1 VEYKNPL
8 GEDKIHKLLIRF
20 SLPAIVG
27 MTVNSLYN
35 FVDRIFIGNSP
46 DLGANGLAGITIAF
60 PIMIMLLSIGV
71 LFGVGGAT
79 RFSIKLGEGKGEE
92 AEKTLANAFMMIL
105 ISGTVFMVFGQI
117 FLRPVLTVF
126 GASETV
132 LPYVTEYSRVIL
144 FGSVFQIGSL
154 GLNHFIRADGN
165 PKVAMHTMF
174 IGAGLN
180 IILDPLFIFGLKM
193 GMRGAAL
200 ATVIAQGVSFTWV
213 VYYFLSR
220 NSTNKFKKKYF
231 KFDFVVI
238 REIISLGIPDSS
250 LQFANSFL
258 NILLN
263 RNLYAYGGDIAV
275 SAMGIVHS
283 LMMFLLLPIIG
294 LRQGLQPIISFNFG
308 ARKYERV
315 IHAVKLG
322 VIAATL
328 MATFAYIITR
338 IFPQQLIALFNRDG
352 DLLAF
357 GEEAVKSW
365 FLLMPVI
372 GFQVVASSFFQAIG
386 KYKSAMFLTL
396 TRQII
401 FLIPAI
407 LIFPRIWGIPG
418 LLHAAPFA
426 DSLAFILTGIWFYF
440 GVKSL
445 KNGYTDSKI
454 HILDLSEQ

>member
-1 VEYKNPL
+1 MEYKNPL

-60 PIMIMLLSIGV
+60 PLMIVLLSIGV

-79 RFSIKLGEGKGEE
+79 RFSIKLGEGKKEE
-92 AEKTLANAFMMIL
+92 AEKTLANAFLMIV
-105 ISGTVFMVFGQI
+105 ISGVFFMITGHI
-117 FLRPVLTVF
+117 FLKPILTVF

-165 PKVAMHTMF
+165 PKFAMVTMF
-174 IGAGLN
+174 MGAGLN
-180 IILDPLFIFGLKM
+180 ILLDPIFIFGLRM

-200 ATVIAQGVSFTWV
+200 ATVISQGVSFVWV
-213 VYYFLSR
+213 LYYFLSR
-220 NSTNKFKKKYF
+220 NSTNKFKKKYM
-231 KFDFVVI
+231 KLDFTVI
-238 REIISLGIPDSS
+238 SEIVSLGIPDSS

-258 NILLN
+258 NVILN
-263 RNLYAYGGDIAV
+263 RSLYAYGGDIAV

-308 ARKYERV
+308 AKKYARV
-315 IHAVKLG
+315 IHATKLG
-322 VIAATL
+322 AIVATS
-328 MATFAYIITR
+328 MATFSYIITR
-338 IFPQQLIALFNRDG
+338 LFPQQLIALFNREG

-357 GEEAVKSW
+357 GEQAVKSW

-372 GFQVVASSFFQAIG
+372 GFQIVASSFFQAIG

-426 DSLAFILTGIWFYF
+426 DFLSVILTSIWFYF
-440 GVKSL
+440 GIRSL
-445 KNGYTDSKI
+445 KNGYNDPENYI
-454 HILDLSEQ
+454 